1 MVADSVDVG
10 RSPVGGI
17 GMDGLG
23 VWTEFLVK
31 VTGNE
36 DKSIAENHWLRL
48 TPSVALLRGQ
58 VRSSLGIRC
67 QQQQLVDWT
76 CRSNHIFPATD
87 LASLSCT
94 VAAVSP
100 Q

>member
-1 MVADSVDVG
+1 MRTCVPLPAARLPSTAFYFLTALRSFMVADSVDVG

-67 QQQQLVDWT
+67 QQQQLVD
-76 CRSNHIFPATD
+76 
-87 LASLSCT
+87 
-94 VAAVSP
+94 
-100 Q
+100 